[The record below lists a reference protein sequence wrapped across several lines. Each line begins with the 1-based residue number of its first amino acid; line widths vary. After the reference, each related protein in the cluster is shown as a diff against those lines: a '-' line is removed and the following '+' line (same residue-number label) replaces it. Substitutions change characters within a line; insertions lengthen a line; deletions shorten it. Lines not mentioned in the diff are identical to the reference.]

1 MTYKRAIKVLK
12 DYNEWRRHD
21 GEPRPFPHSAMEI
34 GVAIDIAIHA
44 LWQADKIQEVIT
56 FGKGGDPNELCS

>member
-21 GEPRPFPHSAMEI
+21 GEPCPFPCSAMEI
-34 GVAIDIAIHA
+34 GVAIDLAIHA
-44 LWQADKIQEVIT
+44 LWQADKIQEIIL
-56 FGKGGDPNELCS
+56 FGKGGTEHD

>member
-21 GEPRPFPHSAMEI
+21 GEPCPFPHSAMEI
-34 GVAIDIAIHA
+34 GAAIDIAIHA
-44 LWQADKIQEVIT
+44 LWQTDKIQEIIT
-56 FGKGGDPNELCS
+56 FGKGGDPNELRS